1 MSKLPAITAEKLIKI
16 LEKDG
21 FTFIR
26 QKGSHRFY
34 EKIIDGERVVIP
46 IPVHHGRELK
56 KGTLHHIL
64 KKAQISRERLMFLLS
79 ITLIS
84 NKGV

>member
-34 EKIIDGERVVIP
+34 EKIIDGDKIMLIGRPIFKAPKIVPFIP
-46 IPVHHGRELK
+46 
-56 KGTLHHIL
+56 
-64 KKAQISRERLMFLLS
+64 LLS
-79 ITLIS
+79 PFPL
-84 NKGV
+84 